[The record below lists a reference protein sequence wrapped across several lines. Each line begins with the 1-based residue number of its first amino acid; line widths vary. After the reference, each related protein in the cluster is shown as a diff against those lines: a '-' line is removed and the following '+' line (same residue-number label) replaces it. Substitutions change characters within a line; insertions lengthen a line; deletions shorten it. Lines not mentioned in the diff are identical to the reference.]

1 MMTLLKYFMV
11 FVLGSMA
18 FVSCSD
24 KSLQKYLV
32 EKQDDDKFVKMDIAA
47 SLLQGRNSNFTEEEK
62 DVLNTI
68 KKVNVVAYPIVEGD
82 TVDYEMERQ
91 ELKTILDQKQYKEL
105 TRIKSNDWDATLKY
119 TGEEDAI
126 DEVIVFANDNKRGF
140 AVFRLLGE
148 NMRPDQMLQLMKS
161 AERGDLDI
169 SKLEGF
175 GEIFKD

>member
-1 MMTLLKYFMV
+1 MTTLLKYFMALI
-11 FVLGSMA
+11 LGLVA
-18 FVSCSD
+18 LTSCSD

-47 SLLQGRNSNFTEEEK
+47 SLLQGNTSNFTQEEK
-62 DVLNTI
+62 DILNTI
-68 KKVNVVAYPIVEGD
+68 KKVNVVAYPIIEGD
-82 TVDYEMERQ
+82 TADYEKERQ
-91 ELKTILDQKQYKEL
+91 ELKNILDQEQYKEL
-105 TRIKSNDWDATLKY
+105 TRIKS

-126 DEVIVFANDNKRGF
+126 DEVIVFASDDNRGF

-148 NMRPDQMLQLMKS
+148 NMRPDQMLKLMKS
-161 AERGDLDI
+161 AERGDLDV